1 MLVIHKHPA
10 MGGSREKAASSTPEA
25 CWSIYRSVTDGLGYS
40 GETVSLGSHSAA
52 PTDGM
57 MPDDLVCER
66 NRVQTLNPSLF
77 ITSCEPHR
85 SRIRIGYC

>member
-10 MGGSREKAASSTPEA
+10 MGGSRERQHHPRRRRAGVFT
-25 CWSIYRSVTDGLGYS
+25 RSVTDGLGDS

-66 NRVQTLNPSLF
+66 NRVQTLNPPLF